1 MFGCWLWTGSK
12 DREGYPIRQNKGGT
26 PRVHRQ
32 LWLEMRGE
40 IPDGMEIEHA
50 CRVRACVRPS
60 HKYLVT
66 RGQNERLKIWRN
78 RAKIEECPEGH
89 SIRRYSLRT
98 RAGGYVC
105 TKCNKGQD

>member
-1 MFGCWLWTGSK
+1 MKS
-12 DREGYPIRQNKGGT
+12 EGRT

-32 LWLEMRGE
+32 VWEDMRGP

-50 CRVRACVRPS
+50 CRVRSCVRPS

-78 RAKIEECPEGH
+78 RARIELCPEGH
-89 SIRRYSLRT
+89 VIKRWSLRT
-98 RAGGYVC
+98 KAGGFVC
-105 TKCNKGQD
+105 TKCNKGSD